1 MKMPT
6 TILSRLGPRGT
17 ERYVW
22 TCREPRDSEG
32 ACSRRRR
39 RSRRRPETTAYASRL
54 IAIVEAVPWAK
65 RLKGASDVG
74 GGATGELLARNVLIP
89 FSCAS
94 IEMSR
99 LNIAPGSVDWNPDDS
114 VGSLARKTN
123 ITDSHNPVSISVLR

>member
-6 TILSRLGPRGT
+6 TILSRLGPRRT
-17 ERYVW
+17 ERYVGP
-22 TCREPRDSEG
+22 CRGKPRDSDS
-32 ACSRRRR
+32 ACSRSRR

-54 IAIVEAVPWAK
+54 IAIVDAVPCAK
-65 RLKGASDVG
+65 RLKGASEGG

-99 LNIAPGSVDWNPDDS
+99 LNIAPGSVDVNPDDS

-123 ITDSHNPVSISVLR
+123 I